1 MMDQIGV
8 ANALL
13 KWDGS
18 QPPEPLLW
26 LKAGRPKLPASEQ
39 LFAIETDLLHL
50 IEAFRYRPATL
61 PVQAAPIRSS
71 PDQRIVLLS
80 RKLDC
85 DSSLLVV
92 FLSRSE
98 YK

>member
-13 KWDGS
+13 RWDGS

-26 LKAGRPKLPASEQ
+26 LEAGRPKLPVSEQ

-50 IEAFRYRPATL
+50 IEAFRYRSMNL
-61 PVQAAPIRSS
+61 PVEAAPIRSS
-71 PDQRIVLLS
+71 PDQQSMLL
-80 RKLDC
+80 
-85 DSSLLVV
+85 
-92 FLSRSE
+92 
-98 YK
+98 